1 MPRILVSNWGFNM
14 KIFGIHWTLLGGNR
28 SQVDI
33 TVDDEPDAPTGE
45 WELHEAYAKMKR
57 PTVQLMALTIADCK
71 DLIKTLKKRI
81 KDEGYDTDDL

>member
-1 MPRILVSNWGFNM
+1 M